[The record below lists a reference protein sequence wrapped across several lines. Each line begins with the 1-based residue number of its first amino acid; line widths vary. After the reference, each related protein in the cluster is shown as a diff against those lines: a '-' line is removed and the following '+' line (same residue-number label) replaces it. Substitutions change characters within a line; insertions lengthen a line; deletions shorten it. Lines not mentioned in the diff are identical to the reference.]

1 MRSYNLLFLFFAQ
14 ATLFNVMINSLNFYA
29 LFFLAGGEMVSFR
42 LLSAQDKALICILG
56 IRFFKAVNQIIS
68 VISRGWGGVVRLR
81 SLLPQHG

>member
-1 MRSYNLLFLFFAQ
+1 
-14 ATLFNVMINSLNFYA
+14 
-29 LFFLAGGEMVSFR
+29 MVSFR

-81 SLLPQHG
+81 SLLPQHGGTCTGAPKVKKEHESGGRSRPNCMPAL